1 MIIFMLAL
9 KILCI
14 LLAVLLGLVMLV
26 LLAMVPRAGIR
37 LTGKDG
43 KINLWVRYGQIRLHL
58 YPLPKRAKKTAHTP
72 KKAPPEKPQKTD
84 APKESRHIDL
94 GNAICLML
102 GLLDDLRHAMRIDI
116 LHLDAVIATGDAAH
130 TGMLLGMAAGLSGII
145 TPLLQQSFNIPH
157 YHIHID
163 GDFQG
168 DKGHWQAEAA
178 VSVRPIRLLWA
189 LVRRWCDIFNLFKP
203 EKTEAK
209 T

>member
-1 MIIFMLAL
+1 MMIIFMLAL

-43 KINLWVRYGQIRLHL
+43 SINLWVRYGQIRLHL
-58 YPLPKRAKKTAHTP
+58 YPLPKRAKKTARAP
-72 KKAPPEKPQKTD
+72 KKAPPEKQTD
-84 APKESRHIDL
+84 APKKSRHIDL
-94 GNAICLML
+94 GDTICLVL

-116 LHLDAVIATGDAAH
+116 LHLDAVIATGDAAR
-130 TGMLLGMAAGLSGII
+130 TGTLLGMAAALSGMI
-145 TPLLQQSFNIPH
+145 TPVLQQSFDIPH

-189 LVRRWCDIFNLFKP
+189 LARRWRDIFNLFKP

>member
-43 KINLWVRYGQIRLHL
+43 SINLWVRYGQIRLHL
-58 YPLPKRAKKTAHTP
+58 YPLPKRAKKTARAP
-72 KKAPPEKPQKTD
+72 KKAPPEKQTD

-94 GNAICLML
+94 GDTICLVL

-116 LHLDAVIATGDAAH
+116 LHLDAVIATGDAAR
-130 TGMLLGMAAGLSGII
+130 TGTLLGMAAALSGMI
-145 TPLLQQSFNIPH
+145 TPVLQQSFDIPH
-157 YHIHID
+157 YHIYID

-189 LVRRWCDIFNLFKP
+189 LARRWRDIFNLFKP

>member
-43 KINLWVRYGQIRLHL
+43 SINLWVRYGQIRLHL
-58 YPLPKRAKKTAHTP
+58 YPLPKRAKKTARAP
-72 KKAPPEKPQKTD
+72 KKAPPEKQTD
-84 APKESRHIDL
+84 APKKSRHIDL
-94 GNAICLML
+94 GDTICLVL

-116 LHLDAVIATGDAAH
+116 LHLDAVIATGDAAR
-130 TGMLLGMAAGLSGII
+130 TGTLLGMAAALSGMI
-145 TPLLQQSFNIPH
+145 TPVLQQSFDIPH

-189 LVRRWCDIFNLFKP
+189 LARRWRDIFNLFKP

>member
-1 MIIFMLAL
+1 MMIIFMLAL

-43 KINLWVRYGQIRLHL
+43 SINLWVRYGQIRLHL
-58 YPLPKRAKKTAHTP
+58 YPLPKRAKKTARAP
-72 KKAPPEKPQKTD
+72 KKAPPEKQTD

-94 GNAICLML
+94 GDTICLVL

-116 LHLDAVIATGDAAH
+116 LHLDAVIATGDAAR
-130 TGMLLGMAAGLSGII
+130 TGTLLGMAAALSGMI
-145 TPLLQQSFNIPH
+145 TPVLQQSFDIPH
-157 YHIHID
+157 YHIYID

-189 LVRRWCDIFNLFKP
+189 LARRWRDIFNLFKP